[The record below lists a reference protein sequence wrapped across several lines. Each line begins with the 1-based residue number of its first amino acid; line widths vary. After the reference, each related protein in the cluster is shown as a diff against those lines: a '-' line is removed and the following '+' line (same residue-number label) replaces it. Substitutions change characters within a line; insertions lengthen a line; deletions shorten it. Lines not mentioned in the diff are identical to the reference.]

1 MRLLLVF
8 ALSAGVVY
16 AGQEPAASPDA
27 TAVKPA
33 VQEPPVV
40 APAPP
45 QKQTI
50 VVPARTIIPVKLTDS
65 LWSKTAR
72 PGDGVHAM
80 TILPV
85 TVGNTVAIPTGT
97 FVEGVVDKV
106 WRRASSSHP
115 AIQMH
120 FTELRFTNGY
130 SVPLETTT
138 TEVQERKPGA
148 APGSVGAG
156 NEYDAYAFPP
166 PILGASAN
174 SSPAQFPFP
183 TQPTPPPLQP
193 LPQPSHPNM
202 GVIIGASLGATAALL
217 ITTIYLNGRTTR
229 TGYTMLDAGSQ
240 IDLTLQSPLEL
251 DAREVAAAAGSSSAQ

>member
-8 ALSAGVVY
+8 ALCASVVY
-16 AGQEPAASPDA
+16 AGQEPAASPPA
-27 TAVKPA
+27 ETRKPA
-33 VQEPPVV
+33 AQEPPSAV
-40 APAPP
+40 PAP

-50 VVPARTIIPVKLTDS
+50 VVPARTIIPIKLTDS
-65 LWSKTAR
+65 VWSKTAR
-72 PGDGVHAM
+72 AGDGVHAM

-85 TVGNTVAIPTGT
+85 TVDNTVAIPTGT
-97 FVEGVVDKV
+97 FVEGVVDRV
-106 WRRASSSHP
+106 WKRASSSHP

-120 FTELRFTNGY
+120 FTELRFTTGY

-138 TEVQERKPGA
+138 TEVQERNPHT
-148 APGSVGAG
+148 APGSVTAG

-166 PILGASAN
+166 PILGAATN
-174 SSPAQFPFP
+174 SFPAQFPP
-183 TQPTPPPLQP
+183 QPTPLPLQP
-193 LPQPSHPNM
+193 APQPSHPNM

-251 DAREVAAAAGSSSAQ
+251 DAHEVAAAQ

>member
-8 ALSAGVVY
+8 ALCAGVAR
-16 AGQEPAASPDA
+16 AGQQPAASPDPLRQS
-27 TAVKPA
+27 PA
-33 VQEPPVV
+33 
-40 APAPP
+40 ASPASP

-72 PGDGVHAM
+72 AGDGVHAM

-85 TVGNTVAIPTGT
+85 TVDNVVAIPTGT

-106 WRRASSSHP
+106 WKRANASHP

-120 FTELRFTNGY
+120 FTELRFTTGY
-130 SVPLETTT
+130 SVPLETAT
-138 TEVQERKPGA
+138 TEVQERNRDTAPESIA
-148 APGSVGAG
+148 AGK
-156 NEYDAYAFPP
+156 EYDAYAFPP
-166 PILGASAN
+166 PIQGAAAN
-174 SSPAQFPFP
+174 SSPAQFPP
-183 TQPTPPPLQP
+183 QPTPPPLQP

-202 GVIIGASLGATAALL
+202 GVIIGASLGATAAVVLA
-217 ITTIYLNGRTTR
+217 TIFLSGRSTHG
-229 TGYTMLDAGSQ
+229 GYTMLDAGSQ

-251 DAREVAAAAGSSSAQ
+251 DANEVAAAQ

>member
-8 ALSAGVVY
+8 ALCAGVVY
-16 AGQEPAASPDA
+16 AGQEPAASPPAAADRPA
-27 TAVKPA
+27 TQQIPTA
-33 VQEPPVV
+33 PPT
-40 APAPP
+40 P

-65 LWSKTAR
+65 IWSKTAR
-72 PGDGVHAM
+72 AGDGVHAM

-85 TVGNTVAIPTGT
+85 TVDNAVAIPAGT

-106 WRRASSSHP
+106 WKRASSSHP

-120 FTELRFTNGY
+120 FTELRLTTGY
-130 SVPLETTT
+130 GVPLETAA
-138 TEVQERKPGA
+138 TEVQERKPEGGPNVVA
-148 APGSVGAG
+148 AQ
-156 NEYDAYAFPP
+156 NEYDAYAFPLAV
-166 PILGASAN
+166 LGTAAN
-174 SSPAQFPFP
+174 SSPAQLPGP
-183 TQPTPPPLQP
+183 TPQPPPLQP

-251 DAREVAAAAGSSSAQ
+251 DAGEVAAAQ

>member
-16 AGQEPAASPDA
+16 AGQEPAASPEVA
-27 TAVKPA
+27 AGKSVP
-33 VQEPPVV
+33 QEPAPV
-40 APAPP
+40 PAPP

-65 LWSKTAR
+65 LWSKTAH

-85 TVGNTVAIPTGT
+85 TVDNTVAIPTGT
-97 FVEGVVDKV
+97 FVEGVVDRV
-106 WRRASSSHP
+106 WKRASSSHP

-120 FTELRFTNGY
+120 FTELRFTTGY
-130 SVPLETTT
+130 SVPLEATT
-138 TEVQERKPGA
+138 TEVQERKPCA
-148 APGSVGAG
+148 APASVAAG
-156 NEYDAYAFPP
+156 DEYDAFAFPP

-174 SSPAQFPFP
+174 SLPAQLPGP
-183 TQPTPPPLQP
+183 TPQPPPLQP

-217 ITTIYLNGRTTR
+217 ITTMYLSGRSTHG
-229 TGYTMLDAGSQ
+229 GYTMLDAGSQ

-251 DAREVAAAAGSSSAQ
+251 DAQEVAAAQ